1 MAFKKTFIEDD
12 RIRLKILDLL
22 SRREHSQKEI
32 IDKLKDR
39 VGSKQKLFEE
49 LNKLSEENLQSD
61 ERFAESY
68 TRSRSVKGFGPEKIS
83 FELKSKGIN
92 ENLVDKMVY
101 SDEINWME
109 IIRLEYEKKFNI
121 HNNFSDEDINRA
133 KKFLLQR
140 GFNFEQIN
148 KLFEK

>member
-1 MAFKKTFIEDD
+1 MAFKKTFIEND

-32 IDKLKDR
+32 IDKLQDR

-49 LNKLSEENLQSD
+49 LNTLSEENLQSD

-109 IIRLEYEKKFNI
+109 IIRLEYEKKFII
-121 HNNFSDEDINRA
+121 HDNFSDEDINRA

>member
-1 MAFKKTFIEDD
+1 MVFKKTFIEDD

-49 LNKLSEENLQSD
+49 LNTLSEENLQSD

-83 FELKSKGIN
+83 FELKTKGIN
-92 ENLVDKMVY
+92 ENLIDKMVY

-109 IIRLEYEKKFNI
+109 IIRLEYKKKFNI
-121 HNNFSDEDINRA
+121 HDNFSDEDINRA

-140 GFNFEQIN
+140 GFNFEQIK

>member
-1 MAFKKTFIEDD
+1 MVFKKTFIEDD

-32 IDKLKDR
+32 IDKLQDR

-49 LNKLSEENLQSD
+49 LNTLTEENLQSD

-121 HNNFSDEDINRA
+121 HDNFSDEDINRA

>member
-12 RIRLKILDLL
+12 KIRLKILDLL

-49 LNKLSEENLQSD
+49 LNTLSEENLQSD

-68 TRSRSVKGFGPEKIS
+68 TRSRSLKGFGPEKIS

-109 IIRLEYEKKFNI
+109 IIRSEYEKKFNL

>member
-39 VGSKQKLFEE
+39 VGSKEKLFEE
-49 LNKLSEENLQSD
+49 LNTLSEENLQSD

-68 TRSRSVKGFGPEKIS
+68 TRSRSLKGFGPEKIS

-109 IIRLEYEKKFNI
+109 IIRSEYEKKFNL

>member
-1 MAFKKTFIEDD
+1 MVFKKTFIEDD

-32 IDKLKDR
+32 IDKLQDR

-49 LNKLSEENLQSD
+49 LNTLSEENLQSD

-121 HNNFSDEDINRA
+121 HDNFSDEDINRA

>member
-49 LNKLSEENLQSD
+49 LNTLSEENLQSD

-68 TRSRSVKGFGPEKIS
+68 TRSRSLKGFGPEKIS

-109 IIRLEYEKKFNI
+109 IIRSEYEKKFNL